1 MSAWSSADVSTPRE
15 LFTLP
20 GSALASAGSQYDVG
34 QDGKR
39 FLIQVPVKK
48 APLEV
53 IMNWQALLK

>member
-1 MSAWSSADVSTPRE
+1 MPV
-15 LFTLP
+15 
-20 GSALASAGSQYDVG
+20 SALASGGSQYDVG